1 MVFFTANGEVLFFSK
16 EAKSDR
22 KKKYK
27 TSDRRNTAG
36 VSRRG
41 AVGVTTK
48 EPFLSLSS
56 FEVRFRVTSSK
67 DLKAGVAPTPL
78 LKLKKTNL
86 F

>member
-1 MVFFTANGEVLFFSK
+1 MVFFTANGDVLFFSK

-41 AVGVTTK
+41 TVGVTTK
-48 EPFLSLSS
+48 KPFPFSCHPLRCAAHQRIKGSQSRRCA
-56 FEVRFRVTSSK
+56 VRHTYAASI
-67 DLKAGVAPTPL
+67 
-78 LKLKKTNL
+78 
-86 F
+86 

>member
-22 KKKYK
+22 KKNDK

-41 AVGVTTK
+41 TVGVATK
-48 EPFLSLSS
+48 EPFFLSS
-56 FEVRFRVTSSK
+56 LIVCFRVTLLVSS
-67 DLKAGVAPTPL
+67 LALCGAS
-78 LKLKKTNL
+78 N
-86 F
+86 